1 MKRIVVS
8 MLLIALAAFAFASG
22 QQEQAGTA
30 QSSTNLTAPGELP
43 IVTEPVTLTFMIPRT
58 QRVSDYQD
66 NHLTKLLEERSNVT
80 IDLRLV
86 SEQDYKDRMN
96 LMFAAQADLPDMIN
110 LQNTGINGQLLWGVQ
125 GVLRP
130 LNELIQEH
138 AVNFQTVLQERPQ
151 VENLVT
157 AADGNIYS
165 LPNVSS
171 CPHCDPSNRFWINSV
186 WLDELGLEM
195 PTTTEEFKQ
204 VLIAFRDQDPNGNGR
219 ADEIPLIGARTGWQM
234 NPTVFLLN
242 SFVNWDLIEKMHI
255 EDGKIIPT
263 FTQEAFRDGLAYMNE
278 LVEEGLLD
286 PVTFTQDQNQL
297 RTLIAADPPVIGVFP
312 AGGAFF
318 ENNPKTSGIWVHLD
332 PLEGPDGVR
341 LAAYN
346 PWTGIGMGSGSITT
360 ASEKADVAM
369 RWFDQFFDYELSLRA
384 RFGVEGRD
392 WRWVETGEIAVNS
405 AREPAPAIML
415 ENVWATDQPHNIHW
429 YLQHPYYIHTSI
441 ETADFEAMDSIAIMG
456 ESSIALSEYL
466 APVDTQVPPLALLP
480 DEIEEY
486 QELWSTL
493 DTFVN
498 EALVRFVVGDLDV
511 NADWESYAL
520 QVEAAGL
527 GRFVE
532 MKQAAYD
539 RVWP

>member
-8 MLLIALAAFAFASG
+8 MLLITLTAFAFAGG
-22 QQEQAGTA
+22 QQDQAGMPE
-30 QSSTNLTAPGELP
+30 SSASLTAPGELP
-43 IVTEPVTLTFMIPRT
+43 IVTEPVTLTYMIPRT
-58 QRVSDYQD
+58 QRVSDYED
-66 NHLTKLLEERSNVT
+66 NHLTELLEERSNVT

-110 LQNTGINGQLLWGVQ
+110 LQNTDINGQLLWGVQ

-130 LNELIQEH
+130 LNDLIAEH
-138 AVNFQTVLQERPQ
+138 AVKFQTVLQERPQ

-186 WLDELGLEM
+186 WLEELGLDM

-204 VLIAFRDQDPNGNGR
+204 VLIAFRDRDPNGNGR

-234 NPTVFLLN
+234 NPTIFLLN
-242 SFVNWDLIEKMHI
+242 SFVNWDLSEKMHI
-255 EDGKIIPT
+255 EDGEIVPT

-278 LVEEGLLD
+278 LVEEGLFD

-318 ENNPKTSGIWVHLD
+318 ENNPDTSGIWVHLD

-360 ASEKADVAM
+360 ASENADVAM
-369 RWFDQFFDYELSLRA
+369 RWFDQFFDYELSLKA

-392 WRWVETGEIAVNS
+392 WRWVETGETAVNS

-415 ENVWATDQPHNIHW
+415 ENVWATDQPHSIHW

-456 ESSIALSEYL
+456 ESSIALTEYL

-498 EALVRFVVGDLDV
+498 ESLVRFIVGDLDV
-511 NADWESYAL
+511 NSDWESYVR
-520 QVEAAGL
+520 QVEGAGL
-527 GRFVE
+527 SRFVE

-539 RVWP
+539 RVWR